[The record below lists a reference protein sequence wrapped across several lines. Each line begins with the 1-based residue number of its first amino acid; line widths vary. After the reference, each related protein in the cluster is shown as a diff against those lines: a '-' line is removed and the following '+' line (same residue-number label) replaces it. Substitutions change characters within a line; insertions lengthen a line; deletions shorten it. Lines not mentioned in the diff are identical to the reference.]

1 MDSIIYNH
9 QSLIF
14 CSLMVTYFQ
23 KCLIVIFIG
32 EPVTLLAAY
41 SCVLSSLSM
50 IFTLSN
56 NYILSYFS
64 LNVMYH
70 LK

>member
-23 KCLIVIFIG
+23 KCLIVIYIVQ
-32 EPVTLLAAY
+32 PVPLRAAY
-41 SCVLSSLSM
+41 SCILSSLSM
-50 IFTLSN
+50 IFLFIRS
-56 NYILSYFS
+56 
-64 LNVMYH
+64 
-70 LK
+70 

>member
-23 KCLIVIFIG
+23 KCLIVIYIVQ
-32 EPVTLLAAY
+32 PVTLRAAY
-41 SCVLSSLSM
+41 SCVSSNLSM
-50 IFTLSN
+50 IFLFIRS
-56 NYILSYFS
+56 
-64 LNVMYH
+64 
-70 LK
+70 

>member
-23 KCLIVIFIG
+23 KCLIVIYIVQ
-32 EPVTLLAAY
+32 PVTLRAAY

-50 IFTLSN
+50 IFLFIRMSN
-56 NYILSYFS
+56 WRWGGMRL
-64 LNVMYH
+64 
-70 LK
+70 